1 MLLLATYN
9 FCDYAWCCLQQW
21 LENVAA
27 CCLYTNRSGLV
38 LSTVQL
44 IASNLLLLHCPARPA
59 FMLQNLVLT
68 CTAAALKAN
77 VTWSRLPEH
86 GHT

>member
-1 MLLLATYN
+1 
-9 FCDYAWCCLQQW
+9 
-21 LENVAA
+21 
-27 CCLYTNRSGLV
+27 LV
-38 LSTVQL
+38 SSTVQL
-44 IASNLLLLHCPARPA
+44 IASNILLLHCPARPA

-68 CTAAALKAN
+68 CTAAAFKAN